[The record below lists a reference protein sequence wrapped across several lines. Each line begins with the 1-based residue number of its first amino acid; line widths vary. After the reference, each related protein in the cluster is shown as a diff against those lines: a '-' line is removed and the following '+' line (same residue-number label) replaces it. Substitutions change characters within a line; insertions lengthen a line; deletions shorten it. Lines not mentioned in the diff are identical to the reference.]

1 MPFSSPSLAALRAAL
16 TALASVVFSLMKVR
30 STMET
35 LGVGTR
41 MAKPSSL
48 PEVSGMTSLRALAAP
63 VELGIML
70 SYGVRE
76 DLSVDRL
83 TCRMPPMGVFRQ
95 CKRACA
101 LQVAGKALSS
111 QGPDF
116 TRSHNQIWSNTPL
129 RLKKNF
135 DADNS
140 RCC

>member
-1 MPFSSPSLAALRAAL
+1 VRAHLKNLSIGQHCGSGLFSVPQAGKGNAGAGSLTPCRMITQAADKH
-16 TALASVVFSLMKVR
+16 S
-30 STMET
+30 
-35 LGVGTR
+35 
-41 MAKPSSL
+41 
-48 PEVSGMTSLRALAAP
+48 
-63 VELGIML
+63 
-70 SYGVRE
+70 GVRG

-83 TCRMPPMGVFRQ
+83 TCRMPPMGVFRR

-116 TRSHNQIWSNTPL
+116 TRSHNQIWSTTPL

>member
-1 MPFSSPSLAALRAAL
+1 MGGRAIEYRYLRLTLLRGRPSYRMTNPAPQPTTGRRFLESSNFDLHC
-16 TALASVVFSLMKVR
+16 
-30 STMET
+30 
-35 LGVGTR
+35 
-41 MAKPSSL
+41 
-48 PEVSGMTSLRALAAP
+48 
-63 VELGIML
+63 
-70 SYGVRE
+70 GVRG

-83 TCRMPPMGVFRQ
+83 TCRMPPMGVFRR

-116 TRSHNQIWSNTPL
+116 TRSHNQIWSTTPL